1 MPLSRSREDEGLGAK
16 GDTAGKLLSKEQ
28 PEQRLAQQPP
38 GSTKQHR
45 DIVGKLEEAGHKRDI
60 PVAPPKEWK
69 VPLQENDRAVKNPV
83 ENRDLLHGDAQRVP
97 AARNNLENKP
107 LAEDL
112 GGEREAKAGRD
123 VHQKNFL
130 KAVEAATAPIQREQP
145 GAAKVQG
152 VAGKSLERDS
162 GTGLKAKTLSQVEPK
177 DLAAV
182 PASSSN
188 RDVAVREQHPRERE
202 WQRGEQAEGAAG
214 RQRDPPGHG
223 HRKEEDPREE
233 PRGRQGR
240 GGGGPSN
247 GADRKPDPRDAP
259 AQKSENGAAAPRDPQ
274 QPERDVKPNR
284 DLKLQGGL
292 DLRRRR
298 RDLLPPDQEEDGE
311 QEEEAA
317 ARGAGGVLIGL
328 NPLPDVKV
336 NDLRSALETRL
347 SQVAEGAQ
355 HLVRSRH
362 IQQVTQDRSP

>member
-16 GDTAGKLLSKEQ
+16 GDTAGKVLNKEQ
-28 PEQRLAQQPP
+28 PEQHPAQQLPDF
-38 GSTKQHR
+38 TKQHR

-60 PVAPPKEWK
+60 PVAPPKEWR
-69 VPLQENDRAVKNPV
+69 VLVQENDRAVKNPV

-97 AARNNLENKP
+97 AARNNLEKKP

-123 VHQKNFL
+123 VHQQKNFL

-162 GTGLKAKTLSQVEPK
+162 GTDLKAKTLSQVEPK
-177 DLAAV
+177 DLAVV
-182 PASSSN
+182 PDSSSN
-188 RDVAVREQHPRERE
+188 RNVAVREQHPRERE
-202 WQRGEQAEGAAG
+202 WQRGAPAEGVGG

-223 HRKEEDPREE
+223 HRKEEDPRE
-233 PRGRQGR
+233 GR
-240 GGGGPSN
+240 GGPSN
-247 GADRKPDPRDAP
+247 GADRKPGPQDAP
-259 AQKSENGAAAPRDPQ
+259 AQRAENGAAAPRDQ
-274 QPERDVKPNR
+274 QQEHDIKPNR
-284 DLKLQGGL
+284 ELKLQGGL

-311 QEEEAA
+311 EEEGEEEEAA
-317 ARGAGGVLIGL
+317 PGAGGVLIGL

-355 HLVRSRH
+355 HLGHSRH

>member
-1 MPLSRSREDEGLGAK
+1 MPLSRSREDEGAK
-16 GDTAGKLLSKEQ
+16 ADMAGKVQSREQ
-28 PEQRLAQQPP
+28 LEQRPGQQLPDA
-38 GSTKQHR
+38 TKQHR
-45 DIVGKLEEAGHKRDI
+45 DIVGKLEEAEHRRDI
-60 PVAPPKEWK
+60 PGAPPKDWK
-69 VPLQENDRAVKNPV
+69 APLQENDRAVKNPV
-83 ENRDLLHGDAQRVP
+83 ENRDPLHGDAQRVP
-97 AARNNLENKP
+97 AARNHLEKKP

-123 VHQKNFL
+123 VHQKKNFL

-162 GTGLKAKTLSQVEPK
+162 GTDLKAKALSQVEPK
-177 DLAAV
+177 ELAAV
-182 PASSSN
+182 PDSSSN
-188 RDVAVREQHPRERE
+188 RNVAAREQHPRERE
-202 WQRGEQAEGAAG
+202 RQRGAEAEGAGG

-223 HRKEEDPREE
+223 HRREEDPREE

-240 GGGGPSN
+240 GDGGPSN
-247 GADRKPDPRDAP
+247 GADRKAGPQDAP
-259 AQKSENGAAAPRDPQ
+259 AAPKPENRAGAPGEPQ
-274 QPERDVKPNR
+274 QPERDLKPNR

-298 RDLLPPDQEEDGE
+298 RDLLPPEQE
-311 QEEEAA
+311 QEEQEAA
-317 ARGAGGVLIGL
+317 PGAGGILIGL

-362 IQQVTQDRSP
+362 IQQVTHDRSP

>member
-16 GDTAGKLLSKEQ
+16 GDTAGKPLSKEQ
-28 PEQRLAQQPP
+28 PEQRPGQQPP
-38 GSTKQHR
+38 DSKEQHR
-45 DIVGKLEEAGHKRDI
+45 DIVGKLEEAEHRRDI
-60 PVAPPKEWK
+60 PAAPPKEWK
-69 VPLQENDRAVKNPV
+69 VQENDKAVKNPV
-83 ENRDLLHGDAQRVP
+83 ENRDPLHGDAQHVP
-97 AARNNLENKP
+97 AARNHLEKKP

-112 GGEREAKAGRD
+112 GREREAKAGRD
-123 VHQKNFL
+123 VHQKKNFL

-162 GTGLKAKTLSQVEPK
+162 GTDLKAKTLSQVEPK
-177 DLAAV
+177 DLAV
-182 PASSSN
+182 LPDSSSN
-188 RDVAVREQHPRERE
+188 RNVAGREQHPRERE
-202 WQRGEQAEGAAG
+202 WQRGAPAEAAGG

-223 HRKEEDPREE
+223 PRKEEDPREE
-233 PRGRQGR
+233 PRGRQGHGG

-247 GADRKPDPRDAP
+247 IADRKPSPQDAP
-259 AQKSENGAAAPRDPQ
+259 AAPQSENGAAAPRDAQ
-274 QPERDVKPNR
+274 QDLKPNR
-284 DLKLQGGL
+284 ELKLQGGL

-311 QEEEAA
+311 EEQGAA
-317 ARGAGGVLIGL
+317 AGAGGVLIGL

-355 HLVRSRH
+355 HLGHSRH